1 MESIKSKETKKMEV
15 ETVCTIQHLEI
26 QKLSIVIETLREMCI
41 TQICR
46 YLLDQVFRRNE
57 NGLLPQKWMGKVIAP
72 IKSEAGFDLDYKWQV
87 PLAEYWIK
95 KNLKK

>member
-1 MESIKSKETKKMEV
+1 MYHSK
-15 ETVCTIQHLEI
+15 HLEI
-26 QKLSIVIETLREMCI
+26 QKTLNCDRDSQGDVYYADMSVSVVRPKCLEEMK
-41 TQICR
+41 
-46 YLLDQVFRRNE
+46 

-72 IKSEAGFDLDYKWQV
+72 IKSEAGFDLDYEWQG